1 MRRTWIIIG
10 LLVVTTASAAVYQ
23 KGRNWKEFHFTGTR
37 LMADLAH
44 PDALIRTT
52 SLSKLPRDLL
62 TVPIARD
69 VLTED
74 LAFYYEQNE
83 DRLGLSGAIK
93 RIAYEHH
100 LDWSDRLLINILNEP
115 AEVGLWRD
123 GKGALR
129 HYAIVMHQN
138 TLARVLQEAASVALK
153 DSQLK
158 RAGEIDTGNGKATVF
173 ALEINPRRTFLFV
186 SQGERIVLLSDPGML
201 FNASNKIVPAASAAV
216 VGWLKTEGA
225 LAQQFALDSIN
236 PESGATPATTH
247 TLAVGAPTLALGYG
261 AFLKGFRGLRFDFG
275 GSWSTSVWTD
285 QKGLPAAIMG
295 DARLWRAATANPAA
309 CIVLPVDWP
318 ALQKVIDTANKKP
331 PEIASLATLDGPA
344 LACWYGESTLYS
356 PVFIAR
362 MKKSLPERRAAMQA
376 LADWSIKSGG
386 AVDKGGKSAGNGMIW
401 RATDNTAA
409 LAALDDYVMFSPD
422 GALVDKALDTIARK
436 YPSVADQLPTSDMTL
451 ALMMP
456 HPLSKMAEQEVFKA
470 LGGAADANLLAA
482 AQTHLPARMLALA
495 TYPPYRLELTT
506 PKKGDWQRIEW
517 RTAVTTK

>member
-83 DRLGLSGAIK
+83 DRLGLFGAIK

-129 HYAIVMHQN
+129 HYAIVMHRN
-138 TLARVLQEAASVALK
+138 TWARVLQDAAGVALK

-158 RAGEIDTGNGKATVF
+158 RAGEIDTGRGHAAVF

-201 FNASNKIVPAASAAV
+201 FDTGNKIVPAARAAI

-225 LAQQFALDSIN
+225 LAQQFALDGVN
-236 PESGATPATTH
+236 PESGTATH
-247 TLAVGAPTLALGYG
+247 TLAVGTPTLALGYG
-261 AFLKGFRGLRFDFG
+261 AFLKGFKGLRFDFS
-275 GSWSTSVWTD
+275 GSWSSSVWTD
-285 QKGLPAAIMG
+285 QKGGAAAIMG

-309 CIVLPVDWP
+309 CIVLPVDWT
-318 ALQKVIDTANKKP
+318 AVQRVIDKAKAP
-331 PEIASLATLDGPA
+331 GMASLGMLDGPA

-356 PVFIAR
+356 PVFMAR
-362 MKKSLPERRAAMQA
+362 MKKSLSAHPAEMQA
-376 LADWSIKSGG
+376 LADWSIASGG
-386 AVDKGGKSAGNGMIW
+386 TIDDDGKSAGHSMIW
-401 RATDNTAA
+401 RGTGNTAA
-409 LAALDDYVMFSPD
+409 LATLGDYVLFSPD

-436 YPSVADQLPTSDMTL
+436 YPSVADQLPTSDTTL

-456 HPLSKMAEQEVFKA
+456 HPLSKMAEQEILKA
-470 LGGAADANLLAA
+470 LDGAADANLLAA

-495 TYPPYRLELTT
+495 AYPPYRLELT
-506 PKKGDWQRIEW
+506 PQGKGEWQRVEW
-517 RTAVTTK
+517 RTAVTSK

>member
-44 PDALIRTT
+44 PDALIRTV
-52 SLSKLPRDLL
+52 SLSKLPHDLL

-83 DRLGLSGAIK
+83 DRLGLFGAVK

-129 HYAIVMHQN
+129 HYAIVMHRN
-138 TLARVLQEAASVALK
+138 TLTRALQAAADVALK

-158 RAGEIDTGNGKATVF
+158 RAGEIDTGSGKAAVF

-201 FNASNKIVPAASAAV
+201 FNTGNKIVPAARAAV
-216 VGWLKTEGA
+216 TGWLKTEGA
-225 LAQQFALDSIN
+225 LAQQFALDGVN
-236 PESGATPATTH
+236 PEAVTH
-247 TLAVGAPTLALGYG
+247 TLAVGTPTLALGYG
-261 AFLKGFRGLRFDFG
+261 AFLKGFNGLRFDFG
-275 GSWSTSVWTD
+275 GSWSTSVRTS
-285 QKGLPAAIMG
+285 QKGLSDAMPG
-295 DARLWRAATANPAA
+295 DARLWRAASANPAA

-318 ALQKVIDTANKKP
+318 AVQRVIDKAKP
-331 PEIASLATLDGPA
+331 PGIATFAMLDGPA

-356 PVFIAR
+356 PVFTAR
-362 MKKSLPERRAAMQA
+362 IKKGQPASSASMQA
-376 LADWSIKSGG
+376 LADWSIASGG
-386 AVDKGGKSAGNGMIW
+386 TVDKGSVGNQMVW
-401 RATDNTAA
+401 RGTGNTAA
-409 LAALDDYVMFSPD
+409 LATLGDYVVFSPD

-436 YPSVADQLPTSDMTL
+436 YPSVADQLPASDTTL

-456 HPLSKMAEQEVFKA
+456 PPLSKMAEQEIFKA
-470 LGGAADANLLAA
+470 LNGAADANLLAA

-495 TYPPYRLELTT
+495 AYPPYRLELT
-506 PKKGDWQRIEW
+506 PQRKGEWQRVEW
-517 RTAVTTK
+517 RTAVTPR